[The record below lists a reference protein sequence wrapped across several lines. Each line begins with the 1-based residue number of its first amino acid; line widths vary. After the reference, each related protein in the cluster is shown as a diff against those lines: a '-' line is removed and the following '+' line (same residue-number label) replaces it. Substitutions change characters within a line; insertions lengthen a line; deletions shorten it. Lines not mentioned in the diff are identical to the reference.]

1 MLSPANQT
9 HFSLTIDGF
18 EHDFQVLA
26 FSGEESISKP
36 YFFNVELVGQRP
48 DLDLQRL
55 FDAQAFLALD
65 AQGNGIHGR
74 IYHIARG
81 SNAQGLTHYN
91 LALVPHLSYL
101 RHRINQRIYQQFSV
115 PKIVALILEEHGILG
130 DAYRFELGSTYPAR
144 DYCTQ
149 YDETDLH
156 FVQRLCEEEGIHFN
170 FQHSAQ
176 GHVLVFGDDRAAYR
190 NRFPSLAL
198 DPCDLPPLVHQ
209 KPRAPGNQTA
219 LVIALEDQ
227 ASPCDRRLK
236 RVKVKFPWD
245 REGRFDDKSS
255 CWLEGAANWR
265 CELTPLRPGVEVRVA
280 FLENDPDQP
289 LISGCLCCS

>member
-26 FSGEESISKP
+26 FTGEESISKP

-48 DLDLQRL
+48 DVDLQRL
-55 FDAQAFLALD
+55 FDAQAFLAFD

-74 IYHIARG
+74 IYHIVPVR
-81 SNAQGLTHYN
+81 NAQGLTHYN

-101 RHRINQRIYQQFSV
+101 RHRINQRIYQRFSV
-115 PKIVALILEEHGILG
+115 PTIVALILEEHGMLG
-130 DAYRFELGSTYPAR
+130 DAYRFELGSTYPER

-156 FVQRLCEEEGIHFN
+156 FVQRLCEEEGIHFH

-190 NRFPSLAL
+190 NRFPALAL
-198 DPCDLPPLVHQ
+198 DPCAQPPRVHQ
-209 KPRAPGNQTA
+209 KPRAPATRRRWSSRWTTRRARVIGASKGSRSSFPGIAKVA
-219 LVIALEDQ
+219 LTTRAAAGWGARPIGVVNGRPCAP
-227 ASPCDRRLK
+227 AWRSGSPFLK
-236 RVKVKFPWD
+236 T
-245 REGRFDDKSS
+245 
-255 CWLEGAANWR
+255 
-265 CELTPLRPGVEVRVA
+265 TPINR
-280 FLENDPDQP
+280 
-289 LISGCLCCS
+289 